1 MGLIKS
7 RFIIRHRANN
17 LTPNRANHKG
27 FILRALSGIGSENSL
42 GAHDIQLPGM
52 RVFHTSMPLSS
63 FLVSSSE
70 GMAQMPRAST
80 IISCVQRGY
89 ACLPGESRVALA
101 ISRSDLPPPSSS
113 LLRRSVSECAHRW
126 FPLPS
131 CRDSGPPLLH
141 LLVPPLPSARACSGE
156 ESATQPRMQP
166 TSSLSPTPNPRL
178 PACALRLQS
187 P

>member
-1 MGLIKS
+1 MGLNKP
-7 RFIIRHRANN
+7 RFIIHHRANN

-27 FILRALSGIGSENSL
+27 FILRALSGIRSENSL

-63 FLVSSSE
+63 FLASSSE

-80 IISCVQRGY
+80 LVSCVQHGD

-101 ISRSDLPPPSSS
+101 ISHSDLPPSSS
-113 LLRRSVSECAHRW
+113 ILRRAVSECAHRW

-131 CRDSGPPLLH
+131 CRASGPPPLH
-141 LLVPPLPSARACSGE
+141 LPVPPLPSALACSGE

-166 TSSLSPTPNPRL
+166 TSKLSLTPKPRL
-178 PACALRLQS
+178 TTCALRLQS